1 MRFAR
6 SSGILLH
13 PTSLP
18 GRFGIGDLGPEA
30 YKFIDYLAAGNQT
43 LWQVM
48 PLGPTGY
55 GDSPYS
61 SFSAFA
67 GNVNLIS
74 PERLVNDGLLAADD
88 LQAVPEFASERVDFG
103 KVIDYKKTLPG
114 KAYHNFKQ
122 TQNHNVI
129 EQLNGFRHYAAAWL
143 EDYALFSALKDQ
155 PDGTAWNTW
164 EPELARR
171 DERALAAARETLRE
185 QIEAHEFYQYLFFKQ
200 WLELKAYANQKGI
213 KIIGDMPIFV
223 AHNSADVWANRQMFK
238 LNDDGSPHVVAGV
251 PPDYFSKTGQL
262 WGNPIYDWQRLQA
275 SGFQWWIE
283 RMRTMLR
290 TVDIVRIDHF
300 RGFAAYWEVPADQE
314 TAETGEWVPAPG
326 RELFAAL
333 RKELGDIA
341 VIAEDLGTITPDVHA
356 LRDELGLPGMRVL
369 QFAFGGTSDNT
380 HLPHNYDKNSVVY
393 TGTHDNDTVV
403 GWFKGQ
409 PGEGSTLNAEQIE
422 RERDYCRNYLS
433 TDGAEINWDF
443 IRALYAS
450 AGDTAVVPLQD
461 VLGLGSEARMNTPA
475 TMSGNWSWR
484 FRSGDLNEELGA
496 RLRRLAEL
504 YGRFPAVPPAQRP
517 EHTAESYEFKQ
528 TWG

>member
-1 MRFAR
+1 MQFAR

-43 LWQVM
+43 FWQVM

-67 GNVNLIS
+67 GNINLIS
-74 PERLVNDGLLAADD
+74 PERLVNDGLLSADE
-88 LQAVPEFASERVDFG
+88 LQEVPEFASERVDFG
-103 KVIDYKKTLPG
+103 KVIDYKKTLLNR
-114 KAYHNFKQ
+114 AYDNFKH
-122 TQNHNVI
+122 TRNHNVI

-143 EDYALFSALKDQ
+143 DDYVLFSALKDKH
-155 PDGTAWNTW
+155 DGAAWNTW

-171 DERALAAARETLRE
+171 DDKALAAAREALRE

-200 WLELKAYANQKGI
+200 WLELKAYANGKGI

-238 LNDDGSPHVVAGV
+238 LNEDGSPRVVAGV

-262 WGNPIYDWQRLQA
+262 WGNPIYDWRRMQA
-275 SGFQWWIE
+275 SGFEWWIE
-283 RMRTMLR
+283 RMRAMLR
-290 TVDIVRIDHF
+290 TVDIVRVDHF

-314 TAETGEWVPAPG
+314 TAEIGEWVPAPG
-326 RELFAAL
+326 KELFAAL

-380 HLPHNYDKNSVVY
+380 HLPHNYDKNTVVY

-403 GWFKGQ
+403 GWFEGQ

-422 RERDYCRNYLS
+422 RERDYCRKYLN
-433 TDGAEINWDF
+433 TDGVEINWDF
-443 IRALYAS
+443 IRAAMAS
-450 AGDTAVVPLQD
+450 VADIAIIQLQD
-461 VLGLGSEARMNTPA
+461 VLGLGSDARMNIPA
-475 TMSGNWSWR
+475 SEQGNWGWR
-484 FRSGDLNEELGA
+484 YTEGAHTSESSA
-496 RLRRLAEL
+496 RLKELAAL
-504 YGRFPAVPPAQRP
+504 YGRNI
-517 EHTAESYEFKQ
+517 E
-528 TWG
+528 